1 MLARVKLA
9 LMLSTTDFDTE
20 LNGLISAAVKDLNV
34 AGVEGLVITTDTAD
48 DLVIRA
54 IITYVCYQFELI
66 HGDQNRAKNLKVSYD
81 EQKAQLSMSTGYTVL
96 S

>member
-20 LNGLISAAVKDLNV
+20 LTGLIQAAIKDLNI
-34 AGVEGLVITTDTAD
+34 AGVEGTTVTTDTSD
-48 DLVIRA
+48 DIVIRA
-54 IITYVCYQFELI
+54 IVTYVCYQFELI
-66 HGDQNRAKNLKVSYD
+66 HRDQNRAKNLKVSYD
-81 EQKAQLSMSTGYTVL
+81 EQKAQLSMSTGYTVW

>member
-20 LNGLISAAVKDLNV
+20 LNGLISSAVKDLNV
-34 AGVEGLVITTDTAD
+34 ADVEGAVISTDTTD

-66 HGDQNRAKNLKVSYD
+66 HGDQNRAKNLKASYD
-81 EQKAQLSMSTGYTVL
+81 EQKAQLSMSTGYTVW

>member
-81 EQKAQLSMSTGYTVL
+81 EQKAQLSMSTGYTVW

>member
-34 AGVEGLVITTDTAD
+34 AGVEGLVVTTDTAD

-81 EQKAQLSMSTGYTVL
+81 EQKAQLSMSTGYTVW